1 MVIWLIGLSGSGKTT
16 LADKIV
22 SDLREVDQTVVSL
35 DGDIL
40 RELWGND
47 LGHDLE
53 SRRENAQR
61 ICRLC
66 QFLDQQGL
74 DVVCAILS
82 IFPESREWC
91 RQNLS
96 SYYEVFIDAPL
107 SQVMERD
114 VKGIY
119 SKYKNGEIKDVAGLD
134 LEFPIPQ
141 KPDLVIKNVKR
152 KEDLLSHAPIIKNQI
167 LRIK

>member
-1 MVIWLIGLSGSGKTT
+1 